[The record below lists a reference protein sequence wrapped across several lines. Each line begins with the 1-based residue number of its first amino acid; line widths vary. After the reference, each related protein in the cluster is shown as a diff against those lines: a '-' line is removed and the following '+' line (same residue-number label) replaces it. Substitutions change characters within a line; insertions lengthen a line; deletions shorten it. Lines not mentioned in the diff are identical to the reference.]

1 MSITPIFLGKVSND
15 TLQLQTPDK
24 FRQYLYS
31 LKGQQVEVVV
41 RLPKKERSNPQ
52 NRYMW
57 GVVYELLSETTG
69 YTSNEIH
76 DAMRMLFLQD
86 NLRKIPTLRSTTEL
100 TTIEMETYLENIRQ
114 WAAQELNC
122 VIPEP
127 NQVEV

>member
-1 MSITPIFLGKVSND
+1 MIPVFLATIQKGRLIFNNPDGFEKHLWKLND
-15 TLQLQTPDK
+15 KSVD
-24 FRQYLYS
+24 
-31 LKGQQVEVVV
+31 VVV
-41 RLPKKERSNPQ
+41 RLPRRDRSNPQ

-69 YTSNEIH
+69 YTPSEIH

-100 TTIEMETYLENIRQ
+100 STVEMENYLEQIRI

-122 VIPEP
+122 SIPLP
-127 NQVEV
+127 NEVEV

>member
-1 MSITPIFLGKVSND
+1 MTPVFLAAIIKGKLILNNPEPFERY
-15 TLQLQTPDK
+15 LQ
-24 FRQYLYS
+24 S
-31 LKGQQVEVVV
+31 LNGKSVEVVV
-41 RLPKKERSNPQ
+41 RLPRKDRSNKQ
-52 NRYMW
+52 NAYMW
-57 GVVYELLSETTG
+57 SVVYQLLSETTG
-69 YTSNEIH
+69 YTPPEIH

-100 TTIEMETYLENIRQ
+100 STVEAETYFENIRQ